1 MSFFNDLGKKISTT
15 TSNVVE
21 KTKTSTDTLR
31 LNGLVS
37 DEERNINNA
46 YLNIGKKYVE
56 LHAEQPE
63 EDFAEQFAVIAESRK
78 KIDEYKA
85 QIRKNKKLLLC
96 QNCGAEI
103 PETVLFCTKCGA
115 ENPVGKRMAEERAAQ
130 EAAERAAREAAAA
143 QAAAQAQA
151 QAAQAAQ
158 PYQAPVT
165 PAAGN
170 GAAVGFCTNCGKP
183 RMAGAMFCTGCGNRF
198 VDEAA
203 AAPAA
208 VPMPVV
214 PEAATEAVPTP
225 VVPEAA
231 TEAVPT
237 PVVPEAATEAV
248 PTPVVPEAVTES
260 VPTPVVSETVTETV
274 VETPTQTTVSTTEE
288 TIVENTG
295 AGKICPTCGKP
306 VPAENRFCTC
316 CGTKMAE

>member
-237 PVVPEAATEAV
+237 PVVPEAATE
-248 PTPVVPEAVTES
+248 S
-260 VPTPVVSETVTETV
+260 VPMPVVSETVTETV